1 MTLPRKKMIRST
13 QRSTVHSSFK
23 SPGSRSYS
31 ERIARPNPTLVP
43 QAPIPM
49 GKRTSTV
56 NRQPRACACNTLPP
70 STYTAYCWAIAG
82 PSHPPLRPFWGGA

>member
-56 NRQPRACACNTLPP
+56 NSRACACTTLPP
-70 STYTAYCWAIAG
+70 ATYTAYCWAIAG
-82 PSHPPLRPFWGGA
+82 PLPLLPLLGGA